1 MRKSKQIEQKKKAK
15 YNLDRQTAKILAL
28 WSVNVGEYEFLMAED
43 VLLEKGLLVKAVTI
57 KTFEYSLLSS
67 KFKKANSQCKKKISR
82 IRQGLCIW

>member
-1 MRKSKQIEQKKKAK
+1 M
-15 YNLDRQTAKILAL
+15 DRQTAKILAL

-82 IRQGLCIW
+82 IRQGLCIL

>member
-1 MRKSKQIEQKKKAK
+1 M
-15 YNLDRQTAKILAL
+15 DRQTAKILAL